1 MPLLKRKRDYAR
13 LVIIISGVLPLIIG
27 IFFTALD
34 ARHTVYQQQVTAAN
48 TLLSQA
54 ERMSD
59 SAWDMI
65 TVLRQFHHQP
75 CSQIENQLQRIG
87 SLNPY
92 FRAIG
97 KMEQDHIACSSVYGS
112 RPGLLK
118 EMIMRDAPV
127 TGKAWWSLSIAG
139 TTGVPNR
146 PAVIFMRDLP
156 DGEGFWAVIDG
167 QYLIDFMRAISSSH
181 LYHFSMTFSG
191 GAPISSSVRARN

>member
-13 LVIIISGVLPLIIG
+13 LVIIISGLLPLVIG
-27 IFFTALD
+27 LFFTALD
-34 ARHTVYQQQVTAAN
+34 ARHTVHQQQMSAAE

-59 SAWDMI
+59 SAWNMI
-65 TVLRQFHHQP
+65 TELRQFDQVP

-97 KMEQDHIACSSVYGS
+97 KMEQGKIACSSVYGS
-112 RPGLLK
+112 RPAPLK
-118 EMIMRDAPV
+118 AMILRDAPV

-139 TTGVPNR
+139 TAGVPTR
-146 PAVIFMRDLP
+146 PAVILCAP
-156 DGEGFWAVIDG
+156 SA
-167 QYLIDFMRAISSSH
+167 
-181 LYHFSMTFSG
+181 
-191 GAPISSSVRARN
+191 APIATISAWISVMVRPSPMAIRKLPPTAGSNRRFIRHPPSAIR